1 MLEEA
6 QQSKDTASRSCEW
19 PDCAHEGVH
28 RAPRD
33 RDNLRDY
40 RWLCLE
46 HVREYNAHWNYFAGM
61 ADSEWSSMQKSQATW
76 ERPTWP
82 MGARSG
88 FAWQEREKR
97 VRDDLDAL
105 AQGTGARPRGA
116 PNGEKTAACL
126 PPEQERA
133 LAVLD
138 LDGTATLKDVKKR
151 FKQLVKR
158 YHPDANG
165 GPKAPTKASQE
176 RLRRVIEAYAQL
188 KKSGLLTDTV

>member
-1 MLEEA
+1 MFEESQYREDA
-6 QQSKDTASRSCEW
+6 PLRSCEW
-19 PDCAHEGVH
+19 PDCRHEGMH
-28 RAPRD
+28 RAPKD

-61 ADSEWSSMQKSQATW
+61 SDREWSSMQRSQATW
-76 ERPTWP
+76 DRPTWP

-88 FAWQEREKR
+88 QVWLEREKQLKA
-97 VRDDLDAL
+97 DLADL
-105 AQGTGARPRGA
+105 AHGSRGTSSSSSNGANQAA
-116 PNGEKTAACL
+116 PLA
-126 PPEQERA
+126 PEQEQA

-188 KKSGLLTDTV
+188 KNCSLITDSV